1 MKTRTLLLSLA
12 LAFATTAQATTVTF
26 MQFDDL
32 HAHLTPHKDLIAQN
46 GQTAVVERGGLA
58 RLATLIK
65 KIRSENPN
73 SVLMNIGDTYHG
85 GVEGLF
91 TNGNAIVDPVNA
103 LGIDVGVP
111 GNWDY
116 AYGPGVF
123 RLRYATGLTA
133 LQTRIL
139 QLVAGA
145 VKRPS
150 FTNLAANLTYAAPSL
165 NTGFVMPPTAL
176 RTIGGVRVGFI
187 GLTSDI
193 VAQMS
198 SELAMGFAFT
208 QGEADYKTLLDSQ
221 AASLRSQGA
230 QLVVV
235 MSELGL
241 HKNYR
246 LADVIA
252 SGVVDVIF
260 SAHTHEPTATPLQ
273 GRSGALVL
281 ESGNDGNL
289 GRLDVEIVAGS
300 KPSFKWTLLP
310 VDRTLAEDPS
320 IKSLVDMARAPF
332 LAANPNLTVP
342 MLGASLRLT
351 RSIASIVGYVDTPLD
366 RRNALESS
374 FNDTWA
380 ESLRTYAHTDVAIT
394 PGFRYGAVIAAPN
407 THYEDGALATGAVTL
422 EDVYRFFPVP
432 YTLATGSVTGAR
444 LQQILEGNLQA
455 VFSLDSFKQAGGWVD
470 GYAGLAAQVD
480 LSAADGKRVQSLALK
495 SNGARISPDS
505 VLSVAG
511 CQRPTDGST
520 VLCANDGFSNV
531 SELINPSTGSAY
543 YVQDLFVEML
553 GSGAIYNVLGKGM
566 MDRAATP
573 LWPAQPFVQPLLVDV
588 TDQVKITQSGV
599 FPQGYTE
606 VRVKNIGTNI
616 LATPLKLVVEGLPD
630 GVTLKNANG
639 SVYGKPYLRLPN
651 AIKPGTTTFILLS
664 FSKPSV
670 QPISYTVRI
679 TSGGV

>member
-1 MKTRTLLLSLA
+1 MKTSSLLLSFL
-12 LAFATTAQATTVTF
+12 FTVTVSAQATTVTF

-32 HAHLTPHKDLIAQN
+32 HAHLTPHKDLVAQN
-46 GQTAVVERGGLA
+46 GQTTVVERGGLA

-65 KIRSENPN
+65 KVRAENPN

-103 LGIDVGVP
+103 LGVDIGVP

-133 LQTRIL
+133 LQRRML
-139 QLVAGA
+139 EVVAGT

-150 FTNLAANLTYAAPSL
+150 FTNLAANLVYAPPSI
-165 NTGFVMPPTAL
+165 NTGFVMPPTAI
-176 RTIGGVRVGFI
+176 RNIGGVGVGFI

-198 SELAMGFAFT
+198 SELATGFSFT
-208 QGEADYKTLLDSQ
+208 QGEADYKALIDTQ
-221 AASLRSQGA
+221 AATLRAQGA

-246 LADVIA
+246 LADVVA
-252 SGVVDVIF
+252 TGAVDVIF

-289 GRLDVEIVAGS
+289 GRLDVEVVAGA
-300 KPSFKWTLLP
+300 KPSFKWSLLP
-310 VDRTLAEDPS
+310 VDSSLAEDIA
-320 IKSLVDMARAPF
+320 IKTLVDAARAPF
-332 LAANPNLTVP
+332 LVANPNLKVP
-342 MLGASLRLT
+342 MIGSTLRLK
-351 RSIASIVGYVDTPLD
+351 RSIATVVGTVDTPLD

-380 ESLRTYAHTDVAIT
+380 ESLRAYAHTDLAIT
-394 PGFRYGAVIAAPN
+394 PGFRYDAVIAAPN
-407 THYEDGALATGAVTL
+407 THYEDGAIASGAVTL

-432 YTLATGSVTGAR
+432 YTLAAGSVTGAR
-444 LQQILEGNLQA
+444 LQEILEGNLQA
-455 VFSLDSFKQAGGWVD
+455 VFSLDSFKQEGGWVD
-470 GYAGLAAQVD
+470 GYAGLSAQVD
-480 LSAADGKRVQSLALK
+480 LSASDGKRVQSLALK
-495 SNGARISPDS
+495 ASGLAITPETA
-505 VLSVAG
+505 LSVAG

-520 VLCANDGFSNV
+520 VLCANEGFSNV
-531 SELINPSTGSAY
+531 SGLIDPSTGSAY
-543 YVQDLFVEML
+543 YVQDLFAEML
-553 GSGAIYNVLGKGM
+553 GNGTLYSAVSKGVN
-566 MDRAATP
+566 DVAQTP

-588 TDQVKITQSGV
+588 TGQTKITQSRV
-599 FPQGYTE
+599 FPRGYT
-606 VRVKNIGTNI
+606 VVSVKNTSSSV
-616 LATPLKLVVEGLPD
+616 LATPLKLVVDGLPL
-630 GVTLKNANG
+630 GVTLTNANG
-639 SVYGKPYLRLPN
+639 SVYGSPYLKLPT
-651 AIKPGTTTFILLS
+651 AIKPGDTALIVLN
-664 FSKPSV
+664 FSNPSAV
-670 QPISYTVRI
+670 PISYSVRVN
-679 TSGGV
+679 SGGV

>member
-1 MKTRTLLLSLA
+1 MKTRMLILSLA
-12 LAFATTAQATTVTF
+12 LVFASSAQAATITF

-46 GQTAVVERGGLA
+46 GQTVVVERGGLA

-65 KIRSENPN
+65 KIRAQNPN

-91 TNGNAIVDPVNA
+91 TNGNAIADPVNA
-103 LGIDVGVP
+103 LGIDIGVP

-123 RLRYATGLTA
+123 RLRYATGLTPF
-133 LQTRIL
+133 QTRML
-139 QLVAGA
+139 QAAAGT

-150 FTNLAANLTYAAPSL
+150 FTNLAANLMYAAPSM
-165 NTGFVMPPTAL
+165 NTGYVMPPNAV
-176 RTIGGVRVGFI
+176 RNIGGVKVGFI

-198 SELAMGFAFT
+198 SALALGFNFT
-208 QGEADYKTLLDSQ
+208 QGEAGYKTLLDTQ
-221 AASLRSQGA
+221 AASLRAQGA
-230 QLVVV
+230 KLVVV

-246 LADVIA
+246 LADVINPGA
-252 SGVVDVIF
+252 VDVIF
-260 SAHTHEPTATPLQ
+260 SAHTHEPTAKPLQ
-273 GRSGALVL
+273 GRSGTLVL

-289 GRLDVEIVAGS
+289 GRLDVDVVAGR
-300 KPSFKWTLLP
+300 KPAYTWNLLA
-310 VDRTLAEDPS
+310 VDNTLAEDANV
-320 IKSLVDMARAPF
+320 KTLVDTARAPF
-332 LAANPNLTVP
+332 LVANPNLTVP
-342 MLGASLRLT
+342 MMGASLQLKQ
-351 RSIASIVGYVDTPLD
+351 SIDTVVGFVDTPLD

-380 ESLRTYAHTDVAIT
+380 EALRDYAHTDLALT
-394 PGFRYGAVIAAPN
+394 PGFRYDAVIAAPGA
-407 THYEDGALATGAVTL
+407 HYEDGAIASGAVTL

-432 YTLATGSVTGAR
+432 YTLAAGSVSGER

-455 VFSLDSFKQAGGWVD
+455 VFSLDSFNQAGGWVD

-480 LSAADGKRVQSLALK
+480 LSAADGQRVQALALK
-495 SNGARISPDS
+495 SNGLAIAPNS

-531 SELINPSTGSAY
+531 TSLIDPATGSAY
-543 YVQDLFVEML
+543 YAQDLFAKL
-553 GSGAIYNVLGKGM
+553 LSSGAIYSATSKGIT
-566 MDRAATP
+566 DRAATL
-573 LWPAQPFVQPLLVDV
+573 LWPAQPFVQPLMVDV
-588 TDQVKITQSGV
+588 TAQAKITQSAV
-599 FPQGYTE
+599 SAQGDAS
-606 VRVKNIGTNI
+606 VSIKNMGTTV
-616 LATPLKLVVEGLPD
+616 LALPLKLVVEGLPA
-630 GVTLKNANG
+630 GVSLDNASG
-639 SVYGKPYLRLPN
+639 SVYGNPYLKLPN
-651 AIKPGTTTFILLS
+651 AINPGATASYALH
-664 FSKPSV
+664 FSNPAA

-679 TSGGV
+679 NSGGV